1 MTFRYYLYISD
12 SKVDMLLSQ
21 IDPGFAARRTTELGV
36 NLHMVAAKRTVE
48 PPPADRFSRLERVV
62 RHLQDHGDLGSVDEP
77 GQFFGGVLPMR
88 WGAMPGDAD
97 PSLVFLGGWD
107 DRNVVGLGGSARHLL
122 GAVPGVE
129 ESRASSSLMPT
140 MLRQLG
146 AESELEDELVV
157 DAVDDGFAR
166 ADRMALTT
174 VHRAVRGLKAP
185 AQNVEFIAKRLLHGT
200 SPGGDFD
207 PRDGMSVL
215 LGSPIYVAQAD

>member
-1 MTFRYYLYISD
+1 MSFRYYLYISD
-12 SKVDMLLSQ
+12 SKVNMLLSQ

-36 NLHMVAAKRTVE
+36 NLQMVAAKRTVE
-48 PPPADRFSRLERVV
+48 PPAADRFSRLERVV
-62 RHLQDHGDLGSVDEP
+62 HHLKDHGDLGSVDEP
-77 GQFFGGVLPMR
+77 GRFFRGVLPMR

-122 GAVPGVE
+122 GAVPGVA

-140 MLRQLG
+140 MLSQLG
-146 AESELEDELVV
+146 AASELEDELVV

-166 ADRMALTT
+166 ADRAALTT
-174 VHRAVRGLKAP
+174 VHRAVRRLNAP
-185 AQNVEFIAKRLLHGT
+185 AQKVEFIAKRLLHGT

-207 PRDGMSVL
+207 PREGMSVL